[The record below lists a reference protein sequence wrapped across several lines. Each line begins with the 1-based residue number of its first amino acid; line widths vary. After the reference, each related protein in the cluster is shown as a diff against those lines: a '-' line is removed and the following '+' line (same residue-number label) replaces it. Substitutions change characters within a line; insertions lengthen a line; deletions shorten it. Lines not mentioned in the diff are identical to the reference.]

1 MSTVHLDAP
10 YINGEAVIK
19 RATYPNGSTA
29 LLLESTTG
37 ESLAVATVALDVL
50 PDDGNVFIKSWSE
63 NEGLLDSLQ
72 RAGVVGPVIRSVPT
86 GFVSAQEVKVLV
98 PLEGS

>member
-1 MSTVHLDAP
+1 MTVHLDAP
-10 YINGEAVIK
+10 YIKGEVVIRK
-19 RATYPNGSTA
+19 STYPNGSTA
-29 LLLESTTG
+29 LLLDSTNG
-37 ESLAVATVALDVL
+37 EPLAVATVALDVL

-86 GFVSAQEVKVLV
+86 GFVSAQEVKVLA
-98 PLEGS
+98 PLEDS